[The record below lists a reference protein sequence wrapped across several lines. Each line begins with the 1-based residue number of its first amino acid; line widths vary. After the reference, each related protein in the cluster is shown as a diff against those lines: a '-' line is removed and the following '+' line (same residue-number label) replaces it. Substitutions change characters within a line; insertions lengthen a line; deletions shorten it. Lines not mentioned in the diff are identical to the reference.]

1 MAAIRT
7 GETQAYGDI
16 GVAEMSAGLPED
28 VPADLLDRLAPSS
41 TLIVP
46 LIGRGSVVGA
56 MTLTH
61 RGGAY
66 DADDQRFVE
75 ELGRHIGLAVANAA
89 LFERERAVAEA
100 LQQSLLP
107 PRLPHVP
114 GLEIACRYEPGGSR
128 LVVGGDF
135 YDLF

>member
-1 MAAIRT
+1 
-7 GETQAYGDI
+7 
-16 GVAEMSAGLPED
+16 
-28 VPADLLDRLAPSS
+28 
-41 TLIVP
+41 
-46 LIGRGSVVGA
+46 

-66 DADDQRFVE
+66 DDDDQRFVE

-107 PRLPHVP
+107 PRLPDVP
-114 GLEIACRYEPGGSR
+114 GLEIACRYEPGGIAAGRRRGLLRPLRGRAR
-128 LVVGGDF
+128 LLARSGR
-135 YDLF
+135 